1 MATSGWCR
9 WSSAPSQRGRLPV
22 GPGHAPQV
30 LDRSIR
36 VPPTLAAPPA
46 SGIACLVSTLDQHL
60 LPCRLGLSS
69 LNRPTHSGL
78 LCCQMLLAVGVPYAR
93 SSPLLDITTWAC
105 LQSRLTGAVS
115 PSWLLF
121 LGLSSGRP
129 PSSNDKE
136 FLYGSETPTGVSS

>member
-1 MATSGWCR
+1 MTTSGWCR

-46 SGIACLVSTLDQHL
+46 SGITCLVSTLNRHL
-60 LPCRLGLSS
+60 LPWLGLSS
-69 LNRPTHSGL
+69 LNRPTHLGL
-78 LCCQMLLAVGVPYAR
+78 LCRQMLLAVGVPYAR
-93 SSPLLDITTWAC
+93 SSPLLDITTRAC
-105 LQSRLTGAVS
+105 LQSRLTGTVS
-115 PSWLLF
+115 PSRLF
-121 LGLSSGRP
+121 SGLSSGRP